1 MITTTLLERDLEDT
15 VIGRKI
21 LTNVEDRINECLEG
35 DDLTS
40 VINHNIDNK
49 INNII
54 NIIFPV
60 GSIYTTTQNIIS
72 PNDILGTNFEWQ
84 LLEDGIKLESG
95 SSNYGSRQ
103 LLEDGIK
110 LESGSSNYG
119 SISGSNFITLNTN
132 NIPSHNHTFSGTTN
146 TTGNHNHKMNIYDNN
161 SENPAYGAQAD
172 SWAYRGR
179 LMVTN
184 WNGNSWYTESNGN
197 HNHTFS
203 GTTSSIGS
211 SQPFDISGK
220 KIIVKMFLRI
230 R

>member
-21 LTNVEDRINECLEG
+21 LTNVEDRLNECLEG

-95 SSNYGSRQ
+95 SSNYGS
-103 LLEDGIK
+103 
-110 LESGSSNYG
+110 
-119 SISGSNFITLNTN
+119 ISGSNFVTLNTN

>member
-21 LTNVEDRINECLEG
+21 LTNVEDRLNECLEG

-54 NIIFPV
+54 NIIFPI
-60 GSIYTTTQNIIS
+60 GSIYTTIQDIIS

-84 LLEDGIKLESG
+84 LLEDGIKLESD
-95 SSNYGSRQ
+95 SSNYS
-103 LLEDGIK
+103 
-110 LESGSSNYG
+110 
-119 SISGSNFITLNTN
+119 SISGSNFVTLDTN